1 LKGPKSFSV
10 FDRPRRPEEF
20 LSGRLF
26 IDVGGLAASFNQRQK
41 MRTDQ
46 KAKHVAR
53 QIDWDWQKHDDLMRS
68 IQEIIN
74 GKPVPPLSGSKQ
86 PMGENDYE

>member
-1 LKGPKSFSV
+1 
-10 FDRPRRPEEF
+10 
-20 LSGRLF
+20 
-26 IDVGGLAASFNQRQK
+26 

-68 IQEIIN
+68 IQEVLN
-74 GKPVPPLSGSKQ
+74 GKPVAPLTGSK
-86 PMGENDYE
+86 PSREETEYGR